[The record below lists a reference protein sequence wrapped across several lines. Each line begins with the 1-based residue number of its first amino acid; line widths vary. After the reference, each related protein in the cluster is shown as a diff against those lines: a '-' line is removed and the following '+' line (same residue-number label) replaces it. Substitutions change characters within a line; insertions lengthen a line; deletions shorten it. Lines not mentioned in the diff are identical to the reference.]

1 MSANS
6 SLNQLKKKYR
16 NRYYGYRGRDVS
28 ALEPGDNAMSF
39 LQQYFH
45 ISDREE
51 DDDEEFTA
59 TGRSGHFVMQQSGK
73 KKGQSSASKSCGND
87 AHQHFQGAEHSFKQS
102 NTPAVP
108 QKNEKQSDISYI
120 ELFSDGESDNEKTYE
135 VAKLIEESLADHDDV
150 EDDQL
155 VNSSEKP
162 REKLYSSDSSVVR
175 EPPSPTSNI
184 HAKKWLSFKEATFG
198 ATHSVFANIVSTP
211 SAESR
216 KNAQQLKLQDAIKS
230 NGADITY
237 ELHSEPSDDG
247 LVIEDESRYNL
258 NAWISSSKKKNAPQS
273 PSRAKEDKPTTTPK
287 KAIEAPSSVRKKS
300 ENIKESLTS
309 NVTAKRLVIEDESRY
324 NLNAWISSSKKKNA
338 PQSPSRAKED
348 KPTTTPKKAIE
359 AHSSAKKKSENI
371 KESLTSNVT
380 AKRSNEEF
388 VIEDVNRHNFNAWN
402 SPFKKQK
409 SSPPAGPKED
419 SPTPTPKKIETPS
432 SLQKIFE
439 TVKASLTSS
448 VAVERAAIPEKTND
462 VNVRKTSFSDIFFR
476 TAKLG
481 HIGTSRLSS
490 VVYESPATSTAV
502 GNEEEFEIEDLS
514 DTNESHFIKIPVKA
528 KSLQLGQVGKLEKS
542 GPQLQKTDIDGS
554 DSESEMITAA
564 VPKVIESPKQH
575 VGSSQEVERRES
587 IHQVYILPIES
598 QEEHLENSSSNSIE
612 QVQQP
617 QQIRPRTK
625 SDCSAVK
632 IFGDLDETFN
642 ITGRKG
648 KGQIKAKAA
657 TKRTKKSKQ
666 SEANRGEHNVQEKKK
681 RNAPEKKAQKSSKQ
695 GRLSKAGNRSQSV
708 KDLISNDL
716 EPEEIL
722 EISTIKYASGKRT
735 HNGEMVKAD
744 VKKNVEAT
752 VSRQSHSE
760 SSEIDTCEAPDTVTD
775 VDHQTKKRI
784 AKMKNVST
792 PCPADNTE
800 ESVFQSGPVLRQRAV
815 LSAESMKPLPC
826 DLDSTDS
833 ESEGEQQI
841 SAEDDKLNVNSEEF
855 LKRYS
860 IVFDPD
866 TGSDALVECI
876 AHGDRSKFVGNDNY
890 TYWDSFKNEFFTT
903 GKLIMA
909 PRKKS
914 RMHIFKSKI
923 MVFYV
928 EQGQVQVN
936 LNKSERI
943 LKNGDFFFVPPVNSC
958 TITNLQ
964 DEEAV
969 LVYNFLNMVAL
980 FTEG

>member
-1 MSANS
+1 MQQSG
-6 SLNQLKKKYR
+6 KKKSQS
-16 NRYYGYRGRDVS
+16 S
-28 ALEPGDNAMSF
+28 ASKSCGNDPHQHF
-39 LQQYFH
+39 Q
-45 ISDREE
+45 DREE